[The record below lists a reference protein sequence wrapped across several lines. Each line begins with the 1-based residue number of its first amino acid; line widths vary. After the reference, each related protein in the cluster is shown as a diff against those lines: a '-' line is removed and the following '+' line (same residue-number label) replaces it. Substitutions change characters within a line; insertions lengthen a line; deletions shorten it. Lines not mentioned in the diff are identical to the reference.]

1 MMKATR
7 ARYTLEFKQ
16 EAVRLV
22 EWGQSI
28 AAASRTLGLVEQ
40 TLFNWVK
47 AHREG
52 ALKGAD
58 NRSKV
63 TAEQMEISRYAGWIW
78 RVSRWSA
85 IFWGKSYGVLCQEAE
100 VKYALI
106 RRHCRVWPIRVQC
119 GMLGVSVAGY
129 HEHFV
134 RRLHLARRRHLTAGG
149 SPWCI
154 FVLCLPPIAEPMAGR
169 ASGAS

>member
-63 TAEQMEISRYAGWIW
+63 TAEQMEISRLRADLTRVTKERNILRKLW
-78 RVSRWSA
+78 RTLPRGRS
-85 IFWGKSYGVLCQEAE
+85 E
-100 VKYALI
+100 V
-106 RRHCRVWPIRVQC
+106 R
-119 GMLGVSVAGY
+119 S
-129 HEHFV
+129 
-134 RRLHLARRRHLTAGG
+134 
-149 SPWCI
+149 
-154 FVLCLPPIAEPMAGR
+154 
-169 ASGAS
+169 